1 MLKKLLLISLVVMVA
16 LGAFALSACG
26 GQDAATTDNGSA
38 AASNEPIVI
47 GAPMALT
54 GPYAADGTLSKQGV
68 EFAVNELNAAGGVL
82 GRPIKAEY
90 FDIQDMAPER
100 VVLAADTLVGQKHV
114 DAVVAGWAGAGGD
127 VQAFGRYPVPY
138 FMNDGS
144 QAAIDEIQKGGYK
157 NAFQMEDGEPANA
170 KDLFDFSAALAYKY
184 PSKTVMTVGSDD
196 DWGHKMTEGFATAA
210 KSAGWQVVDQ
220 EIVPYGTGDWGPI
233 MAKITASKPALL
245 YFEVPSPPDML
256 TFLRKFKQA
265 PTNTVLNFGYGLQ
278 LRDFLT
284 SAGSDADGVIG
295 LTPGMSP
302 PFPASST
309 AMNDWFKQATDK
321 YGHPLAGVGP
331 QCYSAVKMWA
341 QAVESVGDPTK
352 YDAINEYLATNTFQD
367 VVPGWVPLKFEDY
380 YIHLSTIGSNDGQ
393 LQGGSLVT
401 LYNLGQAFTDW
412 QGKETT
418 FQTPSWIK

>member
-1 MLKKLLLISLVVMVA
+1 MVA

-144 QAAIDEIQKGGYK
+144 QTAIDEIQKGGYK
-157 NAFQMEDGEPANA
+157 NAFQMEDGDPANA
-170 KDLFDFSAALAYKY
+170 KDLFEFSAALAYKY
-184 PSKTVMTVGSDD
+184 PSKTVMTGRLRRRLGPQDD
-196 DWGHKMTEGFATAA
+196 RGIRATA
-210 KSAGWQVVDQ
+210 KSAGMAGRR
-220 EIVPYGTGDWGPI
+220 PGDRALRHGRLGPD
-233 MAKITASKPALL
+233 MAKIAASKPALL

-265 PTNTVLNFGYGLQ
+265 PTEPVLNFGYGLSC
-278 LRDFLT
+278 R
-284 SAGSDADGVIG
+284 
-295 LTPGMSP
+295 
-302 PFPASST
+302 
-309 AMNDWFKQATDK
+309 
-321 YGHPLAGVGP
+321 
-331 QCYSAVKMWA
+331 
-341 QAVESVGDPTK
+341 
-352 YDAINEYLATNTFQD
+352 TF
-367 VVPGWVPLKFEDY
+367 
-380 YIHLSTIGSNDGQ
+380 
-393 LQGGSLVT
+393 
-401 LYNLGQAFTDW
+401 
-412 QGKETT
+412 
-418 FQTPSWIK
+418 